1 MFRLE
6 KSVRSPE
13 VNHFKDPGMVSLF
26 MPLDVTLQPL
36 TRVTI
41 DFGWAF
47 RLPKDLGGVIRLKPN
62 MAHRLKLQVVEQQL
76 GEMLLLLLQA
86 AHDTLC
92 PSLFFQ
98 TTRRGTT

>member
-26 MPLDVTLQPL
+26 MPIDVVLLPL

-47 RLPKDLGGVIRLKPN
+47 RLPKDLGGIIRLKPN
-62 MAHRLKLQVVEQQL
+62 MAHRYKLQVVEQQL
-76 GEMLLLLLQA
+76 GEQVC
-86 AHDTLC
+86 LC
-92 PSLFFQ
+92 ANGGQLFFFFQ